1 MKDESEKDGSREE
14 FVQEWDVYDC
24 EESLTPDLWLNMSC
38 DDELHEDGDCL
49 DTFHSDNA
57 HELSNCQGEPLLCD
71 LNFNE
76 EIPDMDCFRKP
87 PAGPS
92 QEETLGDEQAL
103 YQDSPLSVGESSLLL
118 KWHFLYV
125 TSFLGLHLRTCWN

>member
-1 MKDESEKDGSREE
+1 MKDELEKDRSRDE

-24 EESLTPDLWLNMSC
+24 EESPTPGLWQNMSC

-49 DTFHSDNA
+49 DTFHNDNA
-57 HELSNCQGEPLLCD
+57 HELSNCQGEPLLGD

-103 YQDSPLSVGESSLLL
+103 YTVPRL
-118 KWHFLYV
+118 
-125 TSFLGLHLRTCWN
+125 TT